1 MLGSEEEGLYY
12 ELLHPNKPKRK
23 LEILPS
29 VYTLGSF
36 YRKRLDDN
44 EFLALERY
52 FGHAP
57 VTAEVNA
64 FNHIEMNGHRFM
76 VWIIKECFEGTVQL
90 YNIVLITLAILPRLS
105 VSFSHV

>member
-1 MLGSEEEGLYY
+1 MYVCMYVCIMPGSEEEGLYY

-23 LEILPS
+23 LEILLS

-52 FGHAP
+52 FDHAP

-64 FNHIEMNGHRFM
+64 FNRIEMRH
-76 VWIIKECFEGTVQL
+76 
-90 YNIVLITLAILPRLS
+90 
-105 VSFSHV
+105 